1 MSIRLTKDHRERICR
16 VLLKGRFD
24 AEREALKKRE
34 GKLAEAIYKAAFSPT
49 ERRRMAALPDGWLP
63 TVGHVKA
70 RVLGENVCFYLPENR
85 RVPYEKVGSYSNCC
99 HLIVLDDP
107 KCDLVI
113 QIRQFLADRKA
124 QKEAARALEYEIEAV
139 LGSISTLN
147 QLLKTW
153 PEIETQAR
161 EIVGEPKPLVTALAP
176 RLERINERLGLGK
189 KEGEAA

>member
-34 GKLAEAIYKAAFSPT
+34 GKLAEAIYKVAFSPS
-49 ERRRMAALPDGWLP
+49 ERRRMAALPDGWMP
-63 TVGHVKA
+63 TVTHVKA
-70 RVLGENVCFYLPENR
+70 RVLGEDVCFYPEAAL
-85 RVPYEKVGSYSNCC
+85 RVPYRKSGNYGNCC

-124 QKEAARALEYEIEAV
+124 QKEAARTLEYEIEAV

-161 EIVGEPKPLVTALAP
+161 EIVGEPKPTVTSLAP